1 MVIVCTIEQLL
12 MMKVC
17 WLTLGMQN
25 RCKQQMFITFVQ
37 IYSIIPE
44 LIKIYVGYPCY
55 SEFNIYLYI

>member
-1 MVIVCTIEQLL
+1 